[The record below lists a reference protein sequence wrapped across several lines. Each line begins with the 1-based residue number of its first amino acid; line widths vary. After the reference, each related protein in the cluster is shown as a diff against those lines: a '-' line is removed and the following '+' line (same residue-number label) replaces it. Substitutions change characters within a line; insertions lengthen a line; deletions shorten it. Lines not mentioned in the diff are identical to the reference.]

1 MSGRSD
7 DAKEAKDIVYT
18 GKEPFEKFDR
28 QVNRWAR
35 RRFKGLHGHIWV
47 GWTPMIVEMNSVQR
61 CREIWR
67 CLLKVSP
74 KYATEAWK
82 NEEEYSVER
91 AKEWWSEAQLDLY
104 EYLDEHTDGDANDR
118 LAIDGV
124 FERHKMMLELQGG
137 RQGQRHQAQAA

>member
-74 KYATEAWK
+74 VWVLAVSRRSSLKQMEASLT
-82 NEEEYSVER
+82 Y
-91 AKEWWSEAQLDLY
+91 
-104 EYLDEHTDGDANDR
+104 
-118 LAIDGV
+118 
-124 FERHKMMLELQGG
+124 F
-137 RQGQRHQAQAA
+137 